1 MSRTILTI
9 NSGSSSL
16 KASLF
21 RVDGTRRDWHTRQ
34 ADQTE
39 AFDVL
44 VFSGGIGEHAPQI
57 RNRICEPL
65 GFLGFSLDA
74 EANRDNRDMIQADG
88 SRPILRMVANEEGM
102 IRELVES
109 LLRAV
114 P

>member
-1 MSRTILTI
+1 VRAAI
-9 NSGSSSL
+9 GGFAA
-16 KASLF
+16 KAGGI
-21 RVDGTRRDWHTRQ
+21 D
-34 ADQTE
+34 A
-39 AFDVL
+39 L

-57 RNRICEPL
+57 RDRICEPL

-109 LLRAV
+109 LLQVA